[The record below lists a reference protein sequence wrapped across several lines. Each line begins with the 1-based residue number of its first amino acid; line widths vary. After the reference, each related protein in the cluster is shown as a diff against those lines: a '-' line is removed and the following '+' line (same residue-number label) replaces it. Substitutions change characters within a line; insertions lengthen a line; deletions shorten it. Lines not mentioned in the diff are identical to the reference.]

1 MMTIPW
7 SEALVCAETTCL
19 TLFWQRE
26 YPDARCPLC
35 GSEAI
40 HLAASEA
47 RRATLQA
54 CKEFD
59 ETLGELV
66 ERMRSVA

>member
-1 MMTIPW
+1 MTIPYA
-7 SEALVCAETTCL
+7 EALVCVEEDCQAM
-19 TLFWQRE
+19 FWQRE